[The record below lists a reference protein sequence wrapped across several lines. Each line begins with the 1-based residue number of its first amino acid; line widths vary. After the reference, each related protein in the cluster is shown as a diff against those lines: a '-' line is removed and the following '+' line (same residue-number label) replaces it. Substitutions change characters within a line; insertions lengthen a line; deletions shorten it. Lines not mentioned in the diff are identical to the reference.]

1 MELRTYQGDSMAQAL
16 EKVKKDL
23 GPRAVIL
30 HTRTVRKG
38 GLMGVGARNIVE
50 ITASPDARPLP
61 RPERRGIM
69 PRTEGRPHRADQPE
83 RTVHAD
89 VPDLREQTSKGPA
102 DGKPSVA
109 EGAAVTAVPAISPAS
124 IEQISASTAALHG
137 ELAELRAMV
146 GQLLGRP
153 GVPVP
158 ETPAG
163 AADPFPVPPELREYY
178 ARLLQNAVAEE
189 LARQIVADARRRLAE
204 SPAPRH
210 AHAEGS
216 RRRGP
221 DGRFLPEP
229 REHGRV
235 ETHLSQAVCECI
247 ERLLPPAEPLDLSGG
262 LKVVALVGPTGVG
275 KTTTI
280 AKLAAHFKL
289 RAGRRVGLITADTY
303 RIAAVDQL
311 KAYAEILDLP
321 LEVVLTPDE
330 MAEAVRRLADLD
342 LVLIDTS
349 GRSQKDHARLQE
361 LRAFL
366 EAARQAVAG
375 RGTMEAQL
383 VLSCTAHPRQL
394 SEVRDRFAPLGAAK
408 VVFTKLDEAV
418 GVGVV
423 LNLARQLGMHL
434 SYLTTGQDVPDDIE
448 VGHGRRIA
456 ELILAGVQGP
466 AEPPGNDAPPPL
478 LLDTRA

>member
-1 MELRTYQGDSMAQAL
+1 MAQAL

-38 GLMGVGARNIVE
+38 GVMGVGARNVVE

-61 RPERRGIM
+61 RQDRRGIM
-69 PRTEGRPHRADQPE
+69 PPTEARPSRAESPNVTAYVRIPGPQEHRA
-83 RTVHAD
+83 RN
-89 VPDLREQTSKGPA
+89 PA
-102 DGKPSVA
+102 DEKPSVA
-109 EGAAVTAVPAISPAS
+109 EGAAVTSVPAISPAS
-124 IEQISASTAALHG
+124 IEEISASTAALHG

-146 GQLLGRP
+146 RQLLSRP
-153 GVPVP
+153 GIPVP
-158 ETPAG
+158 ETPGG
-163 AADPFPVPPELREYY
+163 AVDPFPVPAELSDYY
-178 ARLLQNAVAEE
+178 ARLLQGAVAEE
-189 LARQIVADARRRLAE
+189 LARQIVADVRRRLAE
-204 SPAPRH
+204 RPAPTQVQADH
-210 AHAEGS
+210 G

-229 REHGRV
+229 KAHGRA
-235 ETHLSQAVCECI
+235 EAFLNQAVCECI
-247 ERLLPPAEPLDLSGG
+247 ERLLPPAEPLELNGG

-289 RAGRRVGLITADTY
+289 RAGKRVGLITADTY

-321 LEVVLTPDE
+321 LEVVLTPGE
-330 MAEAVRRLADLD
+330 MAAAVRRLGDLD

-349 GRSQKDHARLQE
+349 GRSQKDHVRLQE

-366 EAARQAVAG
+366 DAAREAVAG
-375 RGTMEAQL
+375 RGTMEAHL

-394 SEVRDRFAPLGAAK
+394 GEVRDRFASLGAAK

-456 ELILAGVQGP
+456 ELILAGAKAAP
-466 AEPPGNDAPPPL
+466 ERPEPDAPPPR
-478 LLDTRA
+478 LLDARA